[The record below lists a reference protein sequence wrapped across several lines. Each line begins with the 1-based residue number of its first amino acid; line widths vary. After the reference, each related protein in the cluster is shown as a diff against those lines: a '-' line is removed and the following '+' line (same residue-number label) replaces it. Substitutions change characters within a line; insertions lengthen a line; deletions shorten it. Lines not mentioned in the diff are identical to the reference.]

1 MSALITPEEKNV
13 ALRNVVTEQDYADR
27 LKTYAQKK
35 GTTVEKLREL
45 SKEDLLV
52 ARQMGHDPEV
62 YRKQKL
68 ADLAETVINT
78 IGGRQ

>member
-1 MSALITPEEKNV
+1 MSESITPEERDV
-13 ALRNVVTEQDYADR
+13 ALRNVVTEQDYAVR
-27 LKTYAQKK
+27 LKAYAQKK

-45 SKEDLLV
+45 NHEDLLV
-52 ARQMGHDPEV
+52 ARQMGTDPEE

-68 ADLAETVINT
+68 ADLAGTVINT

>member
-1 MSALITPEEKNV
+1 MSGQITPEERSV
-13 ALRNVVTEQDYADR
+13 ALRNVVTEQDYAVR

-45 SKEDLLV
+45 NKEDLLV
-52 ARQMGHDPEV
+52 ARQMGIDPEE

-68 ADLAETVINT
+68 ADLAATVINT

>member
-1 MSALITPEEKNV
+1 MSESITPEERNV
-13 ALRNVVTEQDYADR
+13 ALRNVVTEQDYAAR

-45 SKEDLLV
+45 NKDDLLV
-52 ARQMGHDPEV
+52 AQQMGTAPEV

>member
-1 MSALITPEEKNV
+1 MSGQITPEERNV
-13 ALRNVVTEQDYADR
+13 ALRNVVTEQDYAVR

-45 SKEDLLV
+45 DKDDLLV
-52 ARQMGHDPEV
+52 ARQMGQDPEV

-68 ADLAETVINT
+68 AGLAETVINT